1 MSTDETQGQEAPERF
16 TAATDEEDTEGH
28 RFTAMSGDAEGAE
41 APSVRTA
48 VRTADRAEDD
58 DTEGHRFTAKTGD
71 PDFGGQELGVHTAA
85 RDDDDDTEGHIK
97 VGGH

>member
-16 TAATDEEDTEGH
+16 SAETEDEDTEGH
-28 RFTAMSGDAEGAE
+28 VRTALGGDAEGGQ

-58 DTEGHRFTAKTGD
+58 DTEGHVRTAMGGD
-71 PDFGGQELGVHTAA
+71 PDFGAQELGVRTAA
-85 RDDDDDTEGHIK
+85 RDDEDDTEGHVRK
-97 VGGH
+97 A